1 MRRWMYRWLLRPP
14 LYFVLFLLVLF
25 YLGYFLTAIAPGY
38 YVHEVPFISREMAQ
52 EVLGDRKHPRRTRDK
67 MFCESTA
74 KSFDV
79 TRDTINVHRSYRDDQ
94 LTAVDQ
100 EIFENIDRVLFRD
113 PLQDEGNPYYEY
125 RPPDP
130 QAHPSSRSHYQ
141 SVRPNVL
148 QLSVAVTAFDL
159 GFFKLADIV
168 DVFFLVEKDG
178 TLLPLGNVA
187 VVRSRT
193 FMGWRLPKNKGPSD
207 MFNFFLWGVSAYCFP
222 RTLAV
227 VRYAPDL
234 SVSYRN
240 GRFYSYKQLGDDP
253 RLVLRSLY

>member
-1 MRRWMYRWLLRPP
+1 MGRWMYRWLLRPP
-14 LYFVLFLLVLF
+14 LYVLLFLLVLF

-67 MFCESTA
+67 MFCEPA
-74 KSFDV
+74 VKSFGV
-79 TRDTINVHRSYRDDQ
+79 TRDTINVHRSYDDDL
-94 LTAVDQ
+94 LTEADQ

-113 PLQDEGNPYYEY
+113 TLQDEGNPFYEY

-159 GFFKLADIV
+159 GFFKLTDFV
-168 DVFFLVEKDG
+168 DVYFLVEKDG

-187 VVRSRT
+187 AVRARA

-207 MFNFFLWGVSAYCFP
+207 MFNFFLWGASASCLNKEP
-222 RTLAV
+222 NV
-227 VRYAPDL
+227 VMFAPDL